1 MRVLFFERR
10 NAKFGGFQVC
20 TAVTCDGKGYN
31 RVEGIRVF
39 CSKDSFTKYTVD
51 CSVFYSMVF
60 KLVRR
65 PIWSNP
71 LGIYALP
78 KGLSDYNS
86 LRGASVRGG

>member
-1 MRVLFFERR
+1 MRVFFFERR

-20 TAVTCDGKGYN
+20 TAVTRDGKGYKG
-31 RVEGIRVF
+31 VEGVGVL
-39 CSKDSFTKYTVD
+39 CLEEGFTIQAINRG
-51 CSVFYSMVF
+51 VFYSKILYLM
-60 KLVRR
+60 RR